1 MTTQQAVTGVMGPEH
16 VISYEEA
23 LTRHT
28 AGAARLT
35 CEEHLRGTLTP
46 PGRLADLTVGSGA
59 PPAPGERAP
68 PAAGA
73 NATTLWWT
81 LTSER

>member
-46 PGRLADLTVGSGA
+46 PQAASPTSPSGPGPHRHPVSAPLRPQGQTRRRSGGR
-59 PPAPGERAP
+59 
-68 PAAGA
+68 
-73 NATTLWWT
+73 
-81 LTSER
+81 